1 MEIRLPFPLCSEDFK
16 WEKRIS
22 QGAFINVFVVKH
34 QASGED
40 FPYVCKVIRKQ
51 DAAERKQIGRIL
63 YERKL
68 TMSTLRKNP
77 HPYIMR
83 HFGAFHDEHC
93 LYFLSEFMSGG
104 DVLRSVRP
112 KRYAVMISFVVW
124 IGNNLRKKSWE
135 AWTVELFLLFQAQ
148 TIHLNS
154 RIWMRKTLTSS
165 YVDHCSIRF
174 TASSGTYRSKIKLL
188 YLSCLFNIRISS
200 NIVSLSRLNSSCK
213 SLISDFCC

>member
-22 QGAFINVFVVKH
+22 QGAFSNVFVVKH

-83 HFGAFHDEHC
+83 HFGAFHDELC

-104 DVLRSVRP
+104 DLYSHLRRLVRFKRSTAMFYAAQVLI
-112 KRYAVMISFVVW
+112 A
-124 IGNNLRKKSWE
+124 LE
-135 AWTVELFLLFQAQ
+135 
-148 TIHLNS
+148 HLHS
-154 RIWMRKTLTSS
+154 LQI
-165 YVDHCSIRF
+165 V
-174 TASSGTYRSKIKLL
+174 YRDLKPENIVLDRRGYIKLIDFGLSKILEKGDDATNIACL
-188 YLSCLFNIRISS
+188 YNNRE
-200 NIVSLSRLNSSCK
+200 N
-213 SLISDFCC
+213 